1 MDKIKQAKAEYVEQY
16 LKPALVNLDAQI
28 VDVEYTVDGADPE
41 GMYSEAVVVTF
52 EGNGGNQW
60 TKTANVSWDSKLGIW
75 KDVTKQILMD
85 L

>member
-1 MDKIKQAKAEYVEQY
+1 MDMIKQAKAEYVKQY

-52 EGNGGNQW
+52 EGIDGDQW
-60 TKTANVSWDSKLGIW
+60 THTANVSWDSNLGIW